1 MLRRVVSPLPVE
13 VERVAQATI
22 GCALEVHKRL
32 GPGFLE
38 GVYHDAMAIEMG
50 LAGLSAIREVPIQ
63 LEYRGR
69 PLRQHRLDLVV
80 EGCVIVELKA
90 VDRLERIH
98 HAQVISYLRASR
110 LRLGLLMNFN
120 SEYLKQSL
128 RRVIV

>member
-1 MLRRVVSPLPVE
+1 MLTRVVSSLPTE
-13 VERVAQATI
+13 VERVAHVTI

-32 GPGFLE
+32 GPGYLE
-38 GVYHDAMAIEMG
+38 GVYHDAMVIELG
-50 LAGLSAIREVPIQ
+50 IAGLTAGSEVPIQ
-63 LEYRGR
+63 LTYRGR

-98 HAQVISYLRASR
+98 HAQLISYLRSSGM
-110 LRLGLLMNFN
+110 RLGLLMNFN
-120 SEYLKQSL
+120 SEHLKQAL